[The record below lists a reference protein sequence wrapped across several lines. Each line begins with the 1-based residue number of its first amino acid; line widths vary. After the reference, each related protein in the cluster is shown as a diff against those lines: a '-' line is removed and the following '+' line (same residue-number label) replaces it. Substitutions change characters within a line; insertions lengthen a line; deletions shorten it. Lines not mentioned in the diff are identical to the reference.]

1 LARSNKVKK
10 WFMLQVWRLQQVAQ
24 IITLL
29 LLAINLSLQLF
40 DLIKWRGEVLKNPY
54 FTVPL
59 IFLIMFAIIWV
70 TAIFWDLRL
79 KMWRDQ
85 ATVLVE
91 RNPYTKERL
100 TAKEMAQYSLIWI
113 PVLERL
119 GKEDKKL
126 AETAEV
132 LKGWVKKEWQDD
144 PVLVKDVG
152 ELFDHI
158 GIDKIDLIGL
168 NAKKQK

>member
-1 LARSNKVKK
+1 LAGNKRLKK

-40 DLIKWRGEVLKNPY
+40 GFIKWRGEALKNPY
-54 FTVPL
+54 LTIPL
-59 IFLIMFAIIWV
+59 IFLTLFAVIWIA
-70 TAIFWDLRL
+70 AIYWDLRL

-100 TAKEMAQYSLIWI
+100 NAKEMAQYGLIWI

-132 LKGWVKKEWQDD
+132 LKGWIRREWKDD

-158 GIDKIDLIGL
+158 GSDKMDLLGL
-168 NAKKQK
+168 KEKKP

>member
-1 LARSNKVKK
+1 
-10 WFMLQVWRLQQVAQ
+10 MLQVWRLQQIASVM
-24 IITLL
+24 TLF
-29 LLAINLSLQLF
+29 LLALSEATVIWGFLKYRGGLF
-40 DLIKWRGEVLKNPY
+40 GSPY
-54 FTVPL
+54 
-59 IFLIMFAIIWV
+59 IMIPILMTAFGGAIW
-70 TAIFWDLRL
+70 AASIFWDLRL
-79 KMWRDQ
+79 RMWRDQ

>member
-1 LARSNKVKK
+1 LVKSNRLKK

-29 LLAINLSLQLF
+29 LLAMNLSLQLF
-40 DLIKWRGEVLKNPY
+40 DLVKWRGEVLKNPY

-70 TAIFWDLRL
+70 SAIFWDLRL

-100 TAKEMAQYSLIWI
+100 NAKEMAQYGLIWI
-113 PVLERL
+113 PILERL

-132 LKGWVKKEWQDD
+132 LKQWVKKEWEED
-144 PVLVKDVG
+144 PVLVKDVN
-152 ELFDHI
+152 ELFGHI
-158 GIDKIDLIGL
+158 GSDRIDLTGL
-168 NAKKQK
+168 KQKKP